1 MLHDKKCRLRNNNH
15 LAVGEHGGDGV
26 RVCYGLVGMTRG
38 HAARALAIGQE
49 LIDRGHEVLFCTEG
63 DAEELL
69 SARFGSERLYKM
81 TTPRYYQIRGKL
93 SIAKTGIMNSRFLL
107 RRGAMAKPLI
117 EHLREWKPDVA
128 ISDYEPLM
136 WKVAKKLKI
145 PFVAVNSQEFLV
157 SSPLPKGLSLSH
169 RIQAKAGGMIV
180 RRFAPS
186 ADLRL
191 VGKILVRKKPKS
203 PATFVGAILRKE
215 FDQLKWQPQGTHFL
229 VYTCPMLQGTLKE
242 INELAIREQR
252 RAKVFGADKET
263 LEGLD
268 WLDHQPT
275 SEAGFIEALRHAD
288 FAVAT
293 PGNQFLAEALHLG
306 VPVLMT
312 PTPNQFEQEITAL
325 IQEQERPQQYRMFT
339 AEQAIPDASFVNP
352 VDAETSG
359 RSKTVDMLERLMN
372 LNSD

>member
-1 MLHDKKCRLRNNNH
+1 M
-15 LAVGEHGGDGV
+15 

-69 SARFGSERLYKM
+69 GARFGQERLYKM
-81 TTPRYYQIRGKL
+81 TTPRYYQIRGRL
-93 SIAKTGIMNSRFLL
+93 SITKTGIMNSRFLL
-107 RRGAMAKPLI
+107 RRGAMAKPVI
-117 EHLREWKPDVA
+117 EHLRQWKPDVA

-145 PFVAVNSQEFLV
+145 PFVAVNSQEFLI
-157 SSPLPKGLSLSH
+157 SSPLPRGLSLSH
-169 RIQAKAGGMIV
+169 RILAKAGGMIV

-215 FDQLKWQPQGTHFL
+215 FDQLEWQPKGTHFL
-229 VYTCPMLQGTLKE
+229 VYTCPMLHGSLKA

-252 RAKVFGADKET
+252 RAKVFGVPKET

-275 SEAGFIEALRHAD
+275 SEAGFIETLRYAD

-293 PGNQFLAEALHLG
+293 PGNQFSAEALHLG

-312 PTPNQFEQEITAL
+312 PTPNQFEQEINAL
-325 IQEQERPQQYRMFT
+325 IQEQERPQQYRIFSPQ
-339 AEQAIPDASFVNP
+339 QAVPDAAFIDP
-352 VDAETSG
+352 IDAETSG
-359 RSKTVDMLERLMN
+359 RSKTVDLIEALLDGDDIAN
-372 LNSD
+372 